1 MNRFHAIEGQRGTA
15 WQLRVVAL
23 ALAGA
28 STSLSA
34 GSLQIYGNSAA
45 MTINDNA
52 PASLYPSVINVNT
65 IPGNVITKA
74 TVRLIGLS
82 HSWPNDMDI
91 VLVAPDGTR
100 SILMSDAGG
109 GAANALSNENLTF
122 SATAPT
128 RTPRDTK
135 IDSAVPQR
143 PANYA
148 VGSLA
153 AEETDTFSGAGPGA
167 LRFEPADFDA
177 FNGVNPN
184 GDWKL
189 YVLDDTAQDTGSITG
204 GWLLS
209 LTVPTVFT
217 VTKTADTNDGVCNAD
232 CSLREAIAAATAN
245 VGNDDLIRFA
255 SPLFD
260 SAQTITL
267 DGTALSPTENW
278 ASSAD

>member
-143 PANYA
+143 PRPTPF
-148 VGSLA
+148 LA
-153 AEETDTFSGAGPGA
+153 PGLA
-167 LRFEPADFDA
+167 RCASSPRISTRSTVSIPTATGNCMCSTTPPRTPA
-177 FNGVNPN
+177 
-184 GDWKL
+184 
-189 YVLDDTAQDTGSITG
+189 
-204 GWLLS
+204 
-209 LTVPTVFT
+209 
-217 VTKTADTNDGVCNAD
+217 
-232 CSLREAIAAATAN
+232 
-245 VGNDDLIRFA
+245 A
-255 SPLFD
+255 SP
-260 SAQTITL
+260 AA
-267 DGTALSPTENW
+267 GCCR
-278 ASSAD
+278 